1 MRMHA
6 AALRRRAAGGGRP
19 RALKGALLDYPDSFG
34 ERTREFE
41 RHDLV
46 FCVGVRSID
55 AKLGLEH
62 LGPST
67 ESIGVVHTSR
77 AHVETT
83 PPRRLRRQRRSLVA
97 PWASAARG
105 KSVGS
110 PAQAAWPSLPSLRG
124 WLAAKQP
131 SGASNR
137 RHRCRRSLRIA
148 VRNESRVGVRQ
159 GAWEVAPRARG
170 GFV

>member
-1 MRMHA
+1 MASGVPVRASCCKHFHSFILSPPGRDLEN
-6 AALRRRAAGGGRP
+6 LRDMTWFFV
-19 RALKGALLDYPDSFG
+19 LVSVLLMP
-34 ERTREFE
+34 
-41 RHDLV
+41 
-46 FCVGVRSID
+46 
-55 AKLGLEH
+55 KLGLEH

-124 WLAAKQP
+124 WLAAKRP

-148 VRNESRVGVRQ
+148 VRDESRVGARQ